1 MGIFMVWSFWA
12 SEYPGFGEKLL
23 SETEYLS
30 MNERSGRCC
39 ALIHGM
45 FVCHRVVKGTSEAE
59 SFTYGVT
66 DSVAP
71 SFSIGFRRTLSTSKN
86 RIWEEGEV
94 AQEKITLFERL

>member
-1 MGIFMVWSFWA
+1 
-12 SEYPGFGEKLL
+12 
-23 SETEYLS
+23 

-59 SFTYGVT
+59 SFTYGFT

-71 SFSIGFRRTLSTSKN
+71 SFFQLVFVVLCRRRKIGSGKREKLLRRS
-86 RIWEEGEV
+86 
-94 AQEKITLFERL
+94 